1 MKNSIIF
8 HASTPRLTSSVSLS
22 MSVRLSRLGK
32 TRKSKEEL
40 FVGWEGLV
48 RERKPLDVT
57 WREHRRLNRRSEKE
71 DISEVNQ
78 CSPSESLKES
88 FFFVAQ
94 SSIGAKSFYSSISSY
109 RLWWLINIS
118 INLSFILLI
127 STCHQ
132 FTLALS
138 PPVGIIRVQLNM
150 FFVSNLMNDDL
161 FRVFHFGHSRR
172 FQLGYSNFLFISNQ
186 LESWLNYDVRRPSK
200 KAIIFAPS
208 QSAEIKLDVKEIHSW
223 FCVEMCLNH

>member
-1 MKNSIIF
+1 MFPIKK
-8 HASTPRLTSSVSLS
+8 VW
-22 MSVRLSRLGK
+22 
-32 TRKSKEEL
+32 RK
-40 FVGWEGLV
+40 V
-48 RERKPLDVT
+48 
-57 WREHRRLNRRSEKE
+57 
-71 DISEVNQ
+71 
-78 CSPSESLKES
+78 

-109 RLWWLINIS
+109 SNRLWWLINIS
-118 INLSFILLI
+118 ISLSFILL
-127 STCHQ
+127 H
-132 FTLALS
+132 FNLS
-138 PPVGIIRVQLNM
+138 SIYFSIVPSCRDYKSAIKYVFCLKSHERRP
-150 FFVSNLMNDDL
+150 DL
-161 FRVFHFGHSRR
+161 VRVFHFWHSRR